1 MKEPKKISEI
11 FVELQS
17 MAKYNLLP
25 INAINHAKILIL
37 DVLGSMI
44 GSKELISS
52 KIAVDI
58 ALEWGGPEES
68 TIVGAKKK
76 VSVMNAAFANAI
88 QCYGFDFT
96 DDHNESNAHPSPAT
110 IPAAL
115 AIGEIIGCNG
125 KKLIEAV
132 ALGNEVVCR
141 LGSAFMGQMYY
152 QGFHPTSTCG
162 TFGAAMT
169 AAKLLKLNR
178 QEAIYC
184 QGIAGS
190 MVGGLMAWN
199 SEGSFTKRLQAG
211 HPSMC
216 GILAAKMAQKGYNGP
231 SDIYE
236 GKEGFLNAYSYQRK
250 YDLKYITEDLGKEW
264 IFSTSSIKVY
274 PCCRYSGGHL
284 DACLEIVKQYNPD
297 PKKID
302 KIIIRTSN
310 YTKILL
316 TEPSANKWDPKTVVD
331 AQFSMP
337 YQAAAALVRGKMGT
351 EEFTAESIHDVQ
363 IRKLMKKVEVVLD
376 QEFEDRYPDQYSSA
390 VTVKMKDG
398 KEYTAVIDN
407 PKGDKRNPVSKKE
420 VEEKFYSL
428 TKGIFKND
436 KRISEIISCVDNIED
451 QKNTAKLMR
460 LVNSALK

>member
-1 MKEPKKISEI
+1 MKEPKNISEI
-11 FVELQS
+11 FVELQG

-25 INAINHAKILIL
+25 IDAINHAKILIL

-115 AIGEIIGCNG
+115 AIGEMIGCDG

-141 LGSAFMGQMYY
+141 LGSAFLGQMYY

-250 YDLKYITEDLGKEW
+250 YDLKYITEGLGTEW

-297 PKKID
+297 PREID

-316 TEPSANKWDPKTVVD
+316 TEPSTNKWDPKTVVD

-337 YQAAAALVRGKMGT
+337 YQAAAALVRGKIGT
-351 EEFTAESIHDVQ
+351 EEFTVESIHDVQ
-363 IRKLMKKVEVVLD
+363 IRKLMKKVEIVLD
-376 QEFEDRYPDQYSSA
+376 REFEDRYPDQYSSA
-390 VTVKMKDG
+390 VTVKMKDVNSNVG
-398 KEYTAVIDN
+398 FFCDSNHLFYRFKKLIHFIPHMRDQY
-407 PKGDKRNPVSKKE
+407 PV
-420 VEEKFYSL
+420 VL
-428 TKGIFKND
+428 TKYF
-436 KRISEIISCVDNIED
+436 C
-451 QKNTAKLMR
+451 
-460 LVNSALK
+460 

>member
-1 MKEPKKISEI
+1 MKGPKKISEM
-11 FVELQS
+11 FAELQKT
-17 MAKYNLLP
+17 AKFNALP
-25 INAINHAKILIL
+25 QSAINHAKILIL

-44 GSKELISS
+44 GTKNLISS
-52 KIAVDI
+52 KIAVDV
-58 ALEWGGPEES
+58 ALEWGGPQES

-76 VSVMNAAFANAI
+76 VAVMNAAFANAV

-115 AIGEIIGCNG
+115 AIGEMIGCDG
-125 KKLIEAV
+125 KKLIEAI

-141 LGSAFMGQMYY
+141 IGSAFLGQMYY

-169 AAKLLKLNR
+169 AAKLLNLGK
-178 QEAIYC
+178 QESIYC

-216 GILAAKMAQKGYNGP
+216 GILAAKMAQKGFNGP

-236 GKEGFLNAYSYQRK
+236 GKEAFFNAYSYQRR
-250 YDLKYITEDLGKEW
+250 YDFKYITEKLGKEW

-284 DACLEIVKQYNPD
+284 DACLEIVKKYNPN

-302 KIIIRTSN
+302 KITVRTSN

-316 TEPSANKWDPKTVVD
+316 TEPSENKWDPKTVVD

-337 YQAAAALVRGKMGT
+337 YQAAAALIRGKMST
-351 EEFTAESIHDVQ
+351 EEFTVESIHDAQ

-376 QEFEDRYPDQYSSA
+376 EEFEKRYPDQYSSA
-390 VTVKMKDG
+390 VTVKMRDG
-398 KEYTAVIDN
+398 KEYTAVVDN

-428 TKGIFKND
+428 TKGILKDD
-436 KRISEIISCVDNIED
+436 KRINEIISYVDHLED
-451 QKNTAKLMR
+451 QKNIAKLMK
-460 LVNSALK
+460 LANSAV